1 MKKWFFLFLTLCLCV
16 SLSALAET
24 AAPKLSYPSQELDM
38 PAAGL
43 MIYVP
48 TNMDTLDSDEESFDL
63 GFRFNCYTDT
73 FDFTVY
79 VHDSRDMSLPDYAA
93 FYANRYGFI
102 AAADRI
108 NGFAV
113 QRLTKPDKPRNFDI
127 LVAMPDEESPEA
139 VYALSFSCGND
150 ADQKLADEILS
161 TLALYG
167 YE

>member
-1 MKKWFFLFLTLCLCV
+1 MKKWITLLLTLCLCM
-16 SLSALAET
+16 SASALSET
-24 AAPKLSYPSQELDM
+24 TVPKLSYPSQELDM

-48 TNMDTLDSDEESFDL
+48 ANMDTLDSDEESFDL

-79 VHDSRDMSLPDYAA
+79 VHDSRDMTLPDYAA
-93 FYANRYGFI
+93 FYADRYGFV

-113 QRLTKPDKPRNFDI
+113 QRLTKADKPGDFDI
-127 LVAMPDEESPEA
+127 LVTTPDEESPEA
-139 VYALSFSCGND
+139 VYALSFSCGSD
-150 ADQKLADEILS
+150 ADIKLANEILS